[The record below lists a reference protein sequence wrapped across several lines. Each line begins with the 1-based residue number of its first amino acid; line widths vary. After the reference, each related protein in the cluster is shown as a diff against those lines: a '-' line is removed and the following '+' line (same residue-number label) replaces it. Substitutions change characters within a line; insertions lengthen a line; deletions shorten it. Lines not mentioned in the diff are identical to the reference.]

1 MDRLIELAP
10 VIGGWMGFIMVGVS
24 LLFIVAVLISGGIQS
39 LRNRWN
45 VRRFDRELKEM
56 LNESTNTD
64 FEVGEAIQE

>member
-1 MDRLIELAP
+1 
-10 VIGGWMGFIMVGVS
+10 MGFIMVGVS

>member
-64 FEVGEAIQE
+64 FEIGEAIQE